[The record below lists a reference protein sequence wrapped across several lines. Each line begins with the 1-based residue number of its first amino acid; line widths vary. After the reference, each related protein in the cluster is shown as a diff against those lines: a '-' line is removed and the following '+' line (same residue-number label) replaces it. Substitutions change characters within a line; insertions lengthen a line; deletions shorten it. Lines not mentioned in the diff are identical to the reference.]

1 MRTARL
7 GRVAAIASLAI
18 VAMACGGGSSSTG
31 GGNKGTISIGVDL
44 PESGAAA
51 SSGLPT
57 LNGVKFAVQKAGGSV
72 SGWTLTVEN
81 RDDAVGGAYNADKG
95 VQNVTDLVNNNAVV
109 AMVGPFNSAV
119 GKAEIPI
126 AAPAHFAMISPSNT
140 NPCLTKNLGA
150 PNCDYAPADLR
161 KGNPNNYFRV
171 VATDD
176 LQGPA
181 AADYA
186 YQTLGIKKI
195 GVLDEKTVFGV
206 GIANTFEA
214 QFKKDGGQT
223 QRQSFDPKTTTD
235 WRSILNGFKDFGA
248 TAIYSG
254 GTDDQGACK
263 PRGQMAAL
271 GIGSWPYLGGDG
283 IETSQCV
290 DDSADSAVGVAATT
304 AGADAGQI
312 SSAAPVIAE
321 FKKTFTGAND
331 YGAYTMSAY
340 DAASIEI
347 AAIKKVLDAGKDPKK
362 INDFREAVRAAVA
375 STSGFAGVLGTTT
388 FDANGDTSAKIISVY
403 GVKKEDAARVAVG
416 DLTCGKA
423 GGPNANYCFE
433 WVKQFNFGA

>member
-1 MRTARL
+1 MRIARL
-7 GRVAAIASLAI
+7 SRAAAIASLAI
-18 VAMACGGGSSSTG
+18 VAVACGGNASTG
-31 GGNKGTISIGVDL
+31 GSGNKGTISIGVDL

-57 LNGVKFAVQKAGGSV
+57 LNGVKFAIQKAGGSV

-95 VQNVTDLVNNNAVV
+95 VQNVTDLINNNAVV
-109 AMVGPFNSAV
+109 SMVGPFNSAV

-126 AAPAHFAMISPSNT
+126 AAPAHLAMISPSNT

-150 PNCDYAPADLR
+150 PACDYNPSDLR

-181 AADYA
+181 MADYA
-186 YQTLGIKKI
+186 YKDLGIKKI
-195 GVLDEKTVFGV
+195 GVMDEKTVFGV

-223 QRQSFDPKTTTD
+223 LRQSFDPKTTTD
-235 WRSILNGFKDFGA
+235 WRSILNSFKDFGA
-248 TAIYSG
+248 TAIYVG
-254 GTDDQGACK
+254 GTDDQSACK
-263 PRGQMAAL
+263 PRGQMAGL

-283 IETSQCV
+283 IETSQCI
-290 DDSADSAVGVAATT
+290 DDAADSAANVSATT

-312 SSAAPVIAE
+312 SSAASVISD
-321 FKKTFTGAND
+321 FKKSFTGAND

-340 DAASIEI
+340 DAATIEI
-347 AAIKKVLDAGKDPKK
+347 AAIKKALDAGGDPKK
-362 INDFREAVRAAVA
+362 INNFRESVRANVA
-375 STSGFAGVLGTTT
+375 KTSNFQGVLGTVT
-388 FDANGDTSAKIISVY
+388 FDGQGDTSAKIISVY
-403 GVKKEDAARVAVG
+403 GVKKTDQAKVAVG

-423 GGPNANYCFE
+423 GGANATFCFT